1 MTRDWQVYEDGPF
14 YSPKGSIRVTLNAVG
29 EVMINRQAFEAM
41 GRPEALVPMFDEKN
55 GVIGLQPT
63 ARHMPNGFPVRPGS
77 YSGNRRLNIRRFCLR
92 HEIRV
97 EYTVRFRTP
106 EIENGILVLDLR
118 KLVRATRA
126 KSTTR
131 AKR

>member
-14 YSPKGSIRVTLNAVG
+14 YSPQGSIRVTLYAIG
-29 EVMINRQAFEAM
+29 KIMINRHGFEAM

-63 ARHMPNGFPVRPGS
+63 ARHMPNGFPVRLRS
-77 YSGNRRLNIRRFCLR
+77 TSGNYTLSIRRFCLR
-92 HEIRV
+92 HQIRV

-126 KSTTR
+126 KSIAR
-131 AKR
+131 AKW